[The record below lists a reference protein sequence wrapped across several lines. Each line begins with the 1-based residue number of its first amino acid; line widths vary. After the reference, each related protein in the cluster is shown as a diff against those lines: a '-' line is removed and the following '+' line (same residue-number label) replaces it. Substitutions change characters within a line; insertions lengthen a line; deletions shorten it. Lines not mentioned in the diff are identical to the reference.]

1 MMKHSFLLAILLLLG
16 SLAATAQYK
25 KPVIVQIKTPQAQ
38 CEECKVMIERFMKYE
53 EGVAKVVVDFK
64 KKITTIT
71 FLSDRTNIE
80 NLKTAMANLGYDADD
95 ITANEEVY
103 KRLPKCCKRVEDGG
117 GPPKKN

>member
-1 MMKHSFLLAILLLLG
+1 MLPKILTFMALVLLLNKEAG
-16 SLAATAQYK
+16 AQYK
-25 KPVIVQIKTPQAQ
+25 KPVTVQIKTPQAQ
-38 CEECKVMIERFMKYE
+38 CQECKDMIERFMKYE

-80 NLKTAMANLGYDADD
+80 NLKTAMSNLGFDADD
-95 ITANEEVY
+95 ITANEETY
-103 KRLPKCCKRVEDGG
+103 KRLPKCCKRLEDGG

>member
-1 MMKHSFLLAILLLLG
+1 MMKHSFLLVMLLLLG
-16 SLAATAQYK
+16 SLAVTAQYK

-103 KRLPKCCKRVEDGG
+103 KRLPKCCKRLEDGG

>member
-1 MMKHSFLLAILLLLG
+1 MMKHSFLLVMLLLLG